1 MTTITV
7 RTPVKTDETIYP
19 TMATDSD
26 FAILVEHGNR
36 YDESVNKAL
45 ADKRLKTAKTNLLH
59 RIPEVFALR
68 ECQKRIRYY
77 ENQQSNLDAGELPTK
92 ILSHPKSR
100 KDDLLRE
107 YREGN
112 QLVLD
117 ALKEQEKKLRKI
129 ADSVPEAAELEIE
142 IAMLQKSIDQH
153 RQTRKNVARYLRQV
167 RNVGKTGIAYWNPD
181 RTKMFSMR
189 IYPESSS
196 NN

>member
-1 MTTITV
+1 
-7 RTPVKTDETIYP
+7 
-19 TMATDSD
+19 
-26 FAILVEHGNR
+26 
-36 YDESVNKAL
+36 
-45 ADKRLKTAKTNLLH
+45 
-59 RIPEVFALR
+59 
-68 ECQKRIRYY
+68 
-77 ENQQSNLDAGELPTK
+77 
-92 ILSHPKSR
+92 LSHPKSR
-100 KDDLLRE
+100 RDDLLRE
-107 YREGN
+107 YRESN

-117 ALKEQEKKLRKI
+117 ELKEQEKKLRKI

-153 RQTRKNVARYLRQV
+153 RQTRKNVARHLRRV